1 MRNLYICRN
10 SVCEHPCC
18 VYNGVSRSA
27 AVDVPEIKGLSM
39 YRGRLERDLSL
50 WVGKGLL
57 GQETAGALLAEYD
70 SRPASFSLGRVL
82 MALAAVLLAAAIL
95 LVVAS
100 NWEAIP
106 RLVRVGGI
114 LALIW
119 LVHIAAARML
129 ARGATAAAGGLLVIG
144 AMSFGGAISL
154 VGQMYHLSGDEQT
167 VMYLWFAI
175 ATISAILFRSGAVAV
190 VAGFLSWASFAVYLE
205 NNDTHWIGFDPWM
218 APLMAVIV
226 IGLVRYT
233 GAERARHL
241 SYLLLIGWLAWLY
254 TLYEEIAV
262 ALAFAIGGMAAFVLT
277 AVPLPRIASLI
288 RSAGAAPAFYSFLVA
303 VIGFLLLHIEIED
316 GWRLVVLGVATLAAS
331 VLAIAL
337 HGRDNGAVRYLA
349 YATFAAEM
357 LYLASVTVGS
367 ILGTS
372 SLFLFSGLVVAL
384 VALSTPR
391 CLTVICHFHAR

>member
-1 MRNLYICRN
+1 
-10 SVCEHPCC
+10 
-18 VYNGVSRSA
+18 
-27 AVDVPEIKGLSM
+27 M

-119 LVHIAAARML
+119 VVHLAAARML

-154 VGQMYHLSGDEQT
+154 VGQMYHLSGDQQT

-175 ATISAILFRSGAVAV
+175 ATVSAILFRSAAVTV
-190 VAGFLSWASFAVYLE
+190 VAGFLSWASFAVYLQD
-205 NNDTHWIGFDPWM
+205 NDTHWIGLDPWM
-218 APLMAVIV
+218 APFMAVIV
-226 IGLVRYT
+226 IALVRYT

-241 SYLLLIGWLAWLY
+241 AYLLLIGWLAWLY
-254 TLYEEIAV
+254 TLYEEITV
-262 ALAFAIGGMAAFVLT
+262 ALAFAIGGMVGFVVTAAPMT
-277 AVPLPRIASLI
+277 RIAYLV

-303 VIGFLLLHIEIED
+303 ALGFFLLHTETEAD
-316 GWRLVVLGVATLAAS
+316 WRLAVLGAVTLAAS
-331 VLAIAL
+331 VLAIVL

-349 YATFAAEM
+349 YVTFAAEM
-357 LYLASVTVGS
+357 LYLASVTIGS

-384 VALSTPR
+384 VAWL
-391 CLTVICHFHAR
+391 VIRLERRFSADAREERA

>member
-1 MRNLYICRN
+1 
-10 SVCEHPCC
+10 
-18 VYNGVSRSA
+18 
-27 AVDVPEIKGLSM
+27 M

-57 GQETAGALLAEYD
+57 GEETAGVLLAEYD

-82 MALAAVLLAAAIL
+82 MALAAVLLAAAVL

-106 RLVRVGGI
+106 RRVRVGAI

-119 LVHIAAARML
+119 AVHVAAALML
-129 ARGATAAAGGLLVIG
+129 ARGAAASAGGLLVIG

-154 VGQMYHLSGDEQT
+154 VGQIYHLSGDEQT

-175 ATISAILFRSGAVAV
+175 AAVSAVLFRSGAVVV

-205 NNDTHWIGFDPWM
+205 NHDAHWIGLDPWM
-218 APLMAVIV
+218 APIMAVIV
-226 IGLVRYT
+226 IALVRYT
-233 GAERARHL
+233 GAARARHL
-241 SYLLLIGWLAWLY
+241 AYLLLIGWLAWLY
-254 TLYEEIAV
+254 TLYEEMAM
-262 ALAFAIGGMAAFVLT
+262 ALAFAVGGMAGVVLT
-277 AVPLPRIASLI
+277 ALPHPRIAPLV
-288 RSAGAAPAFYSFLVA
+288 RSAGPAPAFYSSLVA
-303 VIGFLLLHIEIED
+303 AIGFLLLHIEIEQ
-316 GWRLVVLGVATLAAS
+316 GWRLVVLGLATLAAA

-337 HGRDNGAVRYLA
+337 HGRNNGAVRYLA
-349 YATFAAEM
+349 YTTFAAEM

-372 SLFLFSGLVVAL
+372 SLFLFSGLVVAF
-384 VALSTPR
+384 VAWI
-391 CLTVICHFHAR
+391 VIRLERRFSREARA

>member
-1 MRNLYICRN
+1 
-10 SVCEHPCC
+10 
-18 VYNGVSRSA
+18 
-27 AVDVPEIKGLSM
+27 M

-119 LVHIAAARML
+119 FVHIAAARML

-175 ATISAILFRSGAVAV
+175 ATISAILFRSGAVTV

-218 APLMAVIV
+218 APVMAVIV

-241 SYLLLIGWLAWLY
+241 AYLLLIGWLAWLY

-277 AVPLPRIASLI
+277 ALPLR
-288 RSAGAAPAFYSFLVA
+288 RTAGAAPAFYSFLVA

-316 GWRLVVLGVATLAAS
+316 GWGLVVLGVATLAAS
-331 VLAIAL
+331 VLAIVL
-337 HGRDNGAVRYLA
+337 RGRDNGAVRYLA

-384 VALSTPR
+384 VAWM
-391 CLTVICHFHAR
+391 VIRLERRFSANVQGERA

>member
-1 MRNLYICRN
+1 
-10 SVCEHPCC
+10 
-18 VYNGVSRSA
+18 
-27 AVDVPEIKGLSM
+27 M
-39 YRGRLERDLSL
+39 YRGRLERDLSV

-57 GQETAGALLAEYD
+57 GQETAALLLAEYD
-70 SRPASFSLGRVL
+70 GRPASFSLGRVL
-82 MALAAVLLAAAIL
+82 MALAAVLLAAAVL

-106 RLVRVGGI
+106 RLVRVGVI

-119 LVHIAAARML
+119 VVHIAAARML

-175 ATISAILFRSGAVAV
+175 ATISAILFRSGAVTV
-190 VAGFLSWASFAVYLE
+190 VAGFLSWASFAVYLQ
-205 NNDTHWIGFDPWM
+205 NNDTHWLGFDPWM
-218 APLMAVIV
+218 APVMAAIT
-226 IGLVRYT
+226 IALVRYT

-241 SYLLLIGWLAWLY
+241 AYLLLIGWLAWLY
-254 TLYEEIAV
+254 SLYEEIAV
-262 ALAFAIGGMAAFVLT
+262 ALAFAVGGMAAVVLT
-277 AVPLPRIASLI
+277 ALPLPRIASLV

-303 VIGFLLLHIEIED
+303 AIGFLLLHIEIED
-316 GWRLVVLGVATLAAS
+316 GWRLVVLGLATLAAS

-349 YATFAAEM
+349 YTTFAAEM

-384 VALSTPR
+384 VAWI
-391 CLTVICHFHAR
+391 VIRLERRFSANAQGEGA

>member
-1 MRNLYICRN
+1 
-10 SVCEHPCC
+10 
-18 VYNGVSRSA
+18 
-27 AVDVPEIKGLSM
+27 M

-50 WVGKGLL
+50 WVGKGLI
-57 GQETAGALLAEYD
+57 GQETAAKLLTEYD

-82 MALAAVLLAAAIL
+82 MALAAVLLAAAVL

-106 RLVRVGGI
+106 RLVRVGAI

-119 LVHIAAARML
+119 AVHIAAALML
-129 ARGATAAAGGLLVIG
+129 ARGAAAAAGGLLIIG

-175 ATISAILFRSGAVAV
+175 ATISAILFRSGAVVA

-205 NNDTHWIGFDPWM
+205 NHDTHWIGLDPRM
-218 APLMAVIV
+218 APVMAVIV
-226 IGLVRYT
+226 IALVRYT
-233 GAERARHL
+233 GAARARHL
-241 SYLLLIGWLAWLY
+241 AYLLLIGWLAWLY
-254 TLYEEIAV
+254 TLYEEMAV
-262 ALAFAIGGMAAFVLT
+262 ALAFAVGGMAALVLT
-277 AVPLPRIASLI
+277 ALPHPRIAPLV

-303 VIGFLLLHIEIED
+303 AIGFLLLHIEIEQ
-316 GWRLVVLGVATLAAS
+316 GWRLVVLGLATLAAA

-337 HGRDNGAVRYLA
+337 HGRNNGAVRYLA

-384 VALSTPR
+384 VAWI
-391 CLTVICHFHAR
+391 VIRLERRFSREARA

>member
-1 MRNLYICRN
+1 
-10 SVCEHPCC
+10 
-18 VYNGVSRSA
+18 
-27 AVDVPEIKGLSM
+27 M

-57 GQETAGALLAEYD
+57 GEETAGVLLAEYD

-82 MALAAVLLAAAIL
+82 MALAAVLLAAAVL

-106 RLVRVGGI
+106 RLVRVGAI

-119 LVHIAAARML
+119 AVHVAAALML
-129 ARGATAAAGGLLVIG
+129 ARGAAAAAGGLLVIG

-175 ATISAILFRSGAVAV
+175 AAVSAVLFRSGAVVV

-205 NNDTHWIGFDPWM
+205 NHDTHWIGLDPWM
-218 APLMAVIV
+218 APIMAVIV
-226 IGLVRYT
+226 IALVRYT
-233 GAERARHL
+233 GAARARHL
-241 SYLLLIGWLAWLY
+241 AYLLLIGWLAWLY
-254 TLYEEIAV
+254 TLYEEMAM
-262 ALAFAIGGMAAFVLT
+262 ALAFAVGGMAGVVLT
-277 AVPLPRIASLI
+277 ALPHPRIAPLV
-288 RSAGAAPAFYSFLVA
+288 RSAGPAPAFYSSLVA
-303 VIGFLLLHIEIED
+303 AIGFLLLHIEIEQ
-316 GWRLVVLGVATLAAS
+316 GWRLVVLGLATLAAA
-331 VLAIAL
+331 VLAITL
-337 HGRDNGAVRYLA
+337 HGRNNGAVRYLA
-349 YATFAAEM
+349 YTTFAAEM

-372 SLFLFSGLVVAL
+372 SLFLFSGLVVAF
-384 VALSTPR
+384 VAWI
-391 CLTVICHFHAR
+391 VIRLERRFSREARA

>member
-1 MRNLYICRN
+1 
-10 SVCEHPCC
+10 
-18 VYNGVSRSA
+18 
-27 AVDVPEIKGLSM
+27 M

-57 GQETAGALLAEYD
+57 GEETAGVLLAEYD

-82 MALAAVLLAAAIL
+82 MALAAVLLAAAVL

-106 RLVRVGGI
+106 RLVRVGAI

-119 LVHIAAARML
+119 AVHIAAARML
-129 ARGATAAAGGLLVIG
+129 ARGAAAAASGLLVIG

-175 ATISAILFRSGAVAV
+175 AAVSAVLFRSGAVVV

-205 NNDTHWIGFDPWM
+205 NHDTHWIGLDPWM
-218 APLMAVIV
+218 APIMAVIV
-226 IGLVRYT
+226 IALVRYT
-233 GAERARHL
+233 GAARARHL
-241 SYLLLIGWLAWLY
+241 AYLLLIGWLAWLY
-254 TLYEEIAV
+254 TLYEEMAM
-262 ALAFAIGGMAAFVLT
+262 ALAFAVGGMAGVVLT
-277 AVPLPRIASLI
+277 ALPHPRIAPLV
-288 RSAGAAPAFYSFLVA
+288 RSAGPAPAFYSSLVA
-303 VIGFLLLHIEIED
+303 AIGFLLLHIEIEQ
-316 GWRLVVLGVATLAAS
+316 GWRLVVLGLATLAAA

-337 HGRDNGAVRYLA
+337 HGRNNGAVRYLA
-349 YATFAAEM
+349 YTTFAAEM

-372 SLFLFSGLVVAL
+372 SLFLFSGLVVAF
-384 VALSTPR
+384 VAWI
-391 CLTVICHFHAR
+391 VIRLERRFSREARA

>member
-1 MRNLYICRN
+1 
-10 SVCEHPCC
+10 
-18 VYNGVSRSA
+18 
-27 AVDVPEIKGLSM
+27 M

-106 RLVRVGGI
+106 RLVRVGVI

-119 LVHIAAARML
+119 VVHIAAARML
-129 ARGATAAAGGLLVIG
+129 ARGATAAASGLLIIG

-154 VGQMYHLSGDEQT
+154 IGQMYHLSGDEQT

-205 NNDTHWIGFDPWM
+205 NHDTHWIGLDPWM
-218 APLMAVIV
+218 APVMAVII

-241 SYLLLIGWLAWLY
+241 AYLLLIGWLAWLY

-277 AVPLPRIASLI
+277 ALPLPRITSLL

-303 VIGFLLLHIEIED
+303 AIGLLLLHFEIED
-316 GWRLVVLGVATLAAS
+316 GWRLVVLGLATLAAS

-349 YATFAAEM
+349 YTTFAAEM

-384 VALSTPR
+384 VAWI
-391 CLTVICHFHAR
+391 VIRLERRFSANAQGERV

>member
-1 MRNLYICRN
+1 
-10 SVCEHPCC
+10 
-18 VYNGVSRSA
+18 
-27 AVDVPEIKGLSM
+27 M

-57 GQETAGALLAEYD
+57 AKETAGALLAEYD

-82 MALAAVLLAAAIL
+82 MALAAVLLAAAVL
-95 LVVAS
+95 LIVAS

-106 RLVRVGGI
+106 RLVRVGAI

-119 LVHIAAARML
+119 AVHIAAALML
-129 ARGATAAAGGLLVIG
+129 ARGAAAAAGGLLVIG

-154 VGQMYHLSGDEQT
+154 VGQMYHLSGDQQT

-175 ATISAILFRSGAVAV
+175 ATISAILFRSGAVVV

-205 NNDTHWIGFDPWM
+205 NNDNHWIGLDPWM
-218 APLMAVIV
+218 APVMAVIV
-226 IGLVRYT
+226 IALVRYT
-233 GAERARHL
+233 GAARARHL
-241 SYLLLIGWLAWLY
+241 AYLLLIGWLAWLY
-254 TLYEEIAV
+254 TLYEQMAV
-262 ALAFAIGGMAAFVLT
+262 ALAFAVGGMAAFVLT
-277 AVPLPRIASLI
+277 ALPHPRIAPLV

-303 VIGFLLLHIEIED
+303 AIGFLLLHIEIEQ
-316 GWRLVVLGVATLAAS
+316 GWRLVVLGLATLAAA

-337 HGRDNGAVRYLA
+337 HGRNNGAVRYLA
-349 YATFAAEM
+349 YTTFAAEM

-372 SLFLFSGLVVAL
+372 SLFLFSGLVVAF
-384 VALSTPR
+384 VAWI
-391 CLTVICHFHAR
+391 VIRLERRFSREARA

>member
-1 MRNLYICRN
+1 
-10 SVCEHPCC
+10 
-18 VYNGVSRSA
+18 
-27 AVDVPEIKGLSM
+27 M

-57 GQETAGALLAEYD
+57 GQETAGTLLAEYD

-106 RLVRVGGI
+106 RLIRVGVI

-119 LVHIAAARML
+119 VVHLAAARML
-129 ARGATAAAGGLLVIG
+129 ARGASAAASGLLIIG

-205 NNDTHWIGFDPWM
+205 NYDTHWIGLDPWM
-218 APLMAVIV
+218 APVMAAIV

-241 SYLLLIGWLAWLY
+241 AYLLLIGWLAWLY

-262 ALAFAIGGMAAFVLT
+262 ALAFAIGGMVAFVLT
-277 AVPLPRIASLI
+277 ALPTRSVASLV

-303 VIGFLLLHIEIED
+303 AIGFLLLHIEIED

-349 YATFAAEM
+349 YTTFAAEM

-384 VALSTPR
+384 VAWI
-391 CLTVICHFHAR
+391 VIRLERRFSANAQGEGA

>member
-1 MRNLYICRN
+1 
-10 SVCEHPCC
+10 
-18 VYNGVSRSA
+18 
-27 AVDVPEIKGLSM
+27 M

-50 WVGKGLL
+50 WVGKGLI
-57 GQETAGALLAEYD
+57 GEEAAAKLLAEYD

-82 MALAAVLLAAAIL
+82 MALAAVLLAAAVL

-106 RLVRVGGI
+106 RLVRVGAI

-119 LVHIAAARML
+119 AVHIAAASMF
-129 ARGATAAAGGLLVIG
+129 ARGATAAASGLLVIG

-175 ATISAILFRSGAVAV
+175 ATISAILFRSGAVVV

-205 NNDTHWIGFDPWM
+205 SNDTHWIGFDPWM
-218 APLMAVIV
+218 APVMAVITV
-226 IGLVRYT
+226 ALVRYT

-241 SYLLLIGWLAWLY
+241 AYLLLIGWLAWLY
-254 TLYEEIAV
+254 ALYEEIAV
-262 ALAFAIGGMAAFVLT
+262 ALAFAIGGMAVFALT
-277 AVPLPRIASLI
+277 ALPHPRIASLF

-303 VIGFLLLHIEIED
+303 VVGLLLLHIEIEQ
-316 GWRLVVLGVATLAAS
+316 GWRLVVLGVATLAAA

-349 YATFAAEM
+349 YTTFAAEM

-384 VALSTPR
+384 VAWI
-391 CLTVICHFHAR
+391 VIRLERRFSREARA

>member
-1 MRNLYICRN
+1 
-10 SVCEHPCC
+10 
-18 VYNGVSRSA
+18 
-27 AVDVPEIKGLSM
+27 M

-57 GQETAGALLAEYD
+57 AKETAGALLAEYD

-82 MALAAVLLAAAIL
+82 MALAAVLLAAAVL

-106 RLVRVGGI
+106 RLVRVGAI

-119 LVHIAAARML
+119 AVHIAAALML
-129 ARGATAAAGGLLVIG
+129 ARGAAAAAGGLLVIG

-154 VGQMYHLSGDEQT
+154 VGQMYHLSGDQQT

-175 ATISAILFRSGAVAV
+175 ATISAILFRSGAVVV

-205 NNDTHWIGFDPWM
+205 NHDTHWIGLDPWM
-218 APLMAVIV
+218 APVMAVIV
-226 IGLVRYT
+226 IALVRYT
-233 GAERARHL
+233 GAARARHL
-241 SYLLLIGWLAWLY
+241 AYLLLIGWLAWLY
-254 TLYEEIAV
+254 TLYEQMAV
-262 ALAFAIGGMAAFVLT
+262 ALAFAVGGMAAFVLT
-277 AVPLPRIASLI
+277 AVPHPRIAPLV

-303 VIGFLLLHIEIED
+303 AIGFLLLHIEIEQ
-316 GWRLVVLGVATLAAS
+316 GWRLVVLGLATLAAA

-337 HGRDNGAVRYLA
+337 HGRNNGAVRYLA
-349 YATFAAEM
+349 YTTFAAEM

-372 SLFLFSGLVVAL
+372 SLFLFSGLVVAF
-384 VALSTPR
+384 VAWI
-391 CLTVICHFHAR
+391 VIRLERRFSREARA

>member
-1 MRNLYICRN
+1 
-10 SVCEHPCC
+10 
-18 VYNGVSRSA
+18 
-27 AVDVPEIKGLSM
+27 
-39 YRGRLERDLSL
+39 
-50 WVGKGLL
+50 
-57 GQETAGALLAEYD
+57 
-70 SRPASFSLGRVL
+70 

-119 LVHIAAARML
+119 VVHIAAARML

-154 VGQMYHLSGDEQT
+154 VGQMYHLSGDQQT

-175 ATISAILFRSGAVAV
+175 ATVSAILFRSGAVTV
-190 VAGFLSWASFAVYLE
+190 VAGFLSWASFAVYLQD
-205 NNDTHWIGFDPWM
+205 NDTHWIGLDPWM
-218 APLMAVIV
+218 APIMAVIV
-226 IGLVRYT
+226 IALVRYT

-241 SYLLLIGWLAWLY
+241 AYLLLIGWLAWLY
-254 TLYEEIAV
+254 TLYEEITV
-262 ALAFAIGGMAAFVLT
+262 ALAFAIGGMVGFVVTAAPMT
-277 AVPLPRIASLI
+277 RIAYLV

-303 VIGFLLLHIEIED
+303 ALGFFLLHTETEAD
-316 GWRLVVLGVATLAAS
+316 WRLAVLGAVTLAAS
-331 VLAIAL
+331 VLAIVL

-349 YATFAAEM
+349 YVTFAAEM
-357 LYLASVTVGS
+357 LYLASVTIGS

-384 VALSTPR
+384 VAWL
-391 CLTVICHFHAR
+391 VIRLERRFSADAREERA